1 MEEIYDALVDL
12 KRSIDKQNELQ
23 EETNAILRALIGTLQ
38 ESGQATA
45 DLTELL
51 QKKGSEEPKLDVKA
65 MIRLTGNMPC

>member
-1 MEEIYDALVDL
+1 MEEVYDALVDL

-51 QKKGSEEPKLDVKA
+51 QKEGLA
-65 MIRLTGNMPC
+65 GRQR

>member
-1 MEEIYDALVDL
+1 MEEVYDALVDL

-23 EETNAILRALIGTLQ
+23 EETNGILRALIGTLQ

-51 QKKGSEEPKLDVKA
+51 QKEGLAGRP
-65 MIRLTGNMPC
+65 R

>member
-1 MEEIYDALVDL
+1 MEEVYDALVDL

-23 EETNAILRALIGTLQ
+23 EETNAVLRALIGTLQ

-51 QKKGSEEPKLDVKA
+51 QKEGLVG
-65 MIRLTGNMPC
+65 RQR

>member
-1 MEEIYDALVDL
+1 MEEVYDALVDL

-38 ESGQATA
+38 ESGKATA

-51 QKKGSEEPKLDVKA
+51 QKKGSEEPKLDVNA
-65 MIRLTGNMPC
+65 MIG

>member
-1 MEEIYDALVDL
+1 MEEVYDALVDL

-51 QKKGSEEPKLDVKA
+51 QKEGLSG
-65 MIRLTGNMPC
+65 RQR